1 MMNLTKVVT
10 QLATQ
15 ALVPQI
21 IGVMLDP
28 EIEEASQQICCPQ
41 SFTLVEFMPTYSLA
55 SIW

>member
-55 SIW
+55 SI